1 MVIFDVM
8 KSKIDILFKN
18 RDEELKWLS
27 WMEIQFTKIAGEDGE
42 INLEEF
48 KDALGVKRV
57 REKERQKE
65 RERERVKK
73 RDRK

>member
-1 MVIFDVM
+1 M
-8 KSKIDILFKN
+8 KSKVDVQFKN

-57 REKERQKE
+57 RE
-65 RERERVKK
+65 RERETKK
-73 RDRK
+73 

>member
-1 MVIFDVM
+1 M
-8 KSKIDILFKN
+8 KSKVDVQFKN

-57 REKERQKE
+57 RE
-65 RERERVKK
+65 RERG
-73 RDRK
+73 RD